1 MLDCADLLHAAFR
14 TGNSALRLSA
24 RHSPLVTCHCFFAAA
39 LLGLLLL
46 LNPVPLWAVQAAQ
59 NPAPQSAAP
68 PQTAEKPS
76 LEAQESQALQDAVRS
91 SEDNPQV
98 LIKNLE
104 AFLERFPASA
114 RREQVL
120 QFIYKSALRANDPQT
135 AIQYGEKLLALKP
148 DDPALLSSLVDLLD
162 RQDDASSRVKALQYA
177 RKFVEHAEREV
188 NESAPSA
195 AGKDKSP
202 ESPSIML
209 AAAYL
214 MRGKLYA
221 KSGESDKAMADFQK
235 SYAAYPSQQLAERLG
250 DLAAKKNDL
259 ERALNE
265 YATAFAFPG
274 PGLDPSHREEVRR
287 KLGSC
292 YVALHQSEKG
302 LGDMVLARYDELVRA
317 LAPRFQDSRQPN
329 ANLRDPFAYVLKRID
344 GSPLRLADYR
354 GKVLVLEFWATWCG
368 PCRAEGMLLERVVE
382 NFRNQPAAVFL
393 AVNVD
398 EDRTGVPAFLK
409 EAQWTT
415 PVAYAQGLDR
425 LLGVQSLPT
434 LLIFD
439 RNGRV
444 VFRLEGLDFERF
456 VETVDKKLRE
466 TLSGLPQAAS
476 R

>member
-1 MLDCADLLHAAFR
+1 M
-14 TGNSALRLSA
+14 
-24 RHSPLVTCHCFFAAA
+24 
-39 LLGLLLL
+39 L

-59 NPAPQSAAP
+59 NPATQSAAP

-76 LEAQESQALQDAVRS
+76 LEAQEWQALQDAVRS

-120 QFIYKSALRANDPQT
+120 DFIYKSALRANDPQT

-148 DDPALLSSLVDLLD
+148 GDPALLSSLVDLFG

-177 RKFVEHAEREV
+177 TKFVERAEREV

-202 ESPSIML
+202 ESPSTML

-221 KSGESDKAMADFQK
+221 KSGESDKAMADYEK

-274 PGLDPSHREEVRR
+274 PGLDPSHRDEVRR

-302 LGDMVLARYDELVRA
+302 LGDLVLTRYDELMRE
-317 LAPRFQDSRQPN
+317 LAPQFQDSRQPN
-329 ANLRDPFAYVLKRID
+329 ANLRDPFAYVLKRTD

-368 PCRAEGMLLERVVE
+368 PCRAEGTLLERVVE
-382 NFRNQPAAVFL
+382 NFRNEPAAVFL

-398 EDRTGVPAFLK
+398 EDRAGVPAFLK
-409 EAQWTT
+409 EVQWTT
-415 PVAYAQGLDR
+415 QVAYAQGLDR

-456 VETVDKKLRE
+456 VEILDKKLRE

>member
-1 MLDCADLLHAAFR
+1 MAKKDLILWAVVS
-14 TGNSALRLSA
+14 GQ
-24 RHSPLVTCHCFFAAA
+24 
-39 LLGLLLL
+39 LL
-46 LNPVPLWAVQAAQ
+46 LNPVSLRGVQAAQ
-59 NPAPQSAAP
+59 DPATHPAALPQAA
-68 PQTAEKPS
+68 AKPS
-76 LEAQESQALQDAVRS
+76 LEEQESRALQDAFRS
-91 SEDNPQV
+91 SEENPQV

-120 QFIYKSALRANDPQT
+120 EVIYKAALRANDPQT
-135 AIQYGEKLLALKP
+135 AIEYGEKLLGLKP

-162 RQDDASSRVKALQYA
+162 RQDDASSRAKALQYA
-177 RKFVEHAEREV
+177 MKFVERAEREV

-195 AGKDKSP
+195 AGKVNSP
-202 ESPSIML
+202 QSPGFML

-221 KSGESDKAMADFQK
+221 ESGESDRAKADFQK
-235 SYAAYPSQQLAERLG
+235 SYAAYPSPQLAERLG

-259 ERALNE
+259 EPALNE

-274 PGLDPSHREEVRR
+274 HGLDPAQREEVRR

-302 LGDMVLARYDELVRA
+302 LGDLVLARYDELVRT

-329 ANLRDPFAYVLKRID
+329 ANLRDPFAYVLKRTD
-344 GSPLRLADYR
+344 GSPLPLADYR
-354 GKVLVLEFWATWCG
+354 GKVLVVEFWATWCG
-368 PCRAEGMLLERVVE
+368 PCRLAGQLFERVVE

-398 EDRTGVPAFLK
+398 EDRASVPAFLK

-415 PVAYAQGLDR
+415 PVAYAQGLDG
-425 LLGVQSLPT
+425 LLGIVSVPT
-434 LLIFD
+434 LMIFD
-439 RNGRV
+439 RNGHV
-444 VFRLEGLDFERF
+444 VFRQEGLVVSGF
-456 VETVDKKLRE
+456 VETVERKVRE
-466 TLSGLPQAAS
+466 ALGQSVATS
-476 R
+476 